1 MEWWLILLILGALLG
16 VFFVIGVPVAFAFMG
31 VNIIGFYLFVG
42 GVESLKLLV
51 PSAFDGI
58 AHFTL
63 VAVPLFIFM
72 GEALFHTGL
81 AKIMIDNLGKWVG
94 HARGSLSLL
103 AIIGG
108 TLFAMISGS
117 AVSGVAVFGAT
128 LVPEMRERGYGKPMI
143 FGPVLGAGSLATV
156 IPPSILVVIIATLS
170 QQSVGRLLVAAV
182 VPGLILAFSYF
193 VYILV
198 RARLQPHLAPPYAAE
213 AVSWGERLR
222 ALGAIL
228 PLSLLILLVL
238 GSIFFGVATP
248 SETAAL
254 GATGVL
260 VLAAL
265 YGTLSWARVKSAFMA
280 TVSVTTM
287 VFMIVMSSTAF
298 GQLLAFTGVARELV
312 DLAVNL
318 PVSPIVIVLAMQI
331 LLIIMGMFIEDISI
345 LLITIP
351 LFFPIIRSLG
361 LDEVWFG
368 ILMLMNMQ
376 MAIISP
382 PFGLLL
388 FTLKG
393 VVPDATLGEI
403 YRSSIPILFILL
415 AVLILLIV
423 FPDLV
428 TWLPRISN
436 A

>member
-1 MEWWLILLILGALLG
+1 
-16 VFFVIGVPVAFAFMG
+16 
-31 VNIIGFYLFVG
+31 
-42 GVESLKLLV
+42 
-51 PSAFDGI
+51 
-58 AHFTL
+58 
-63 VAVPLFIFM
+63 
-72 GEALFHTGL
+72 
-81 AKIMIDNLGKWVG
+81 
-94 HARGSLSLL
+94 
-103 AIIGG
+103 
-108 TLFAMISGS
+108 
-117 AVSGVAVFGAT
+117 
-128 LVPEMRERGYGKPMI
+128 
-143 FGPVLGAGSLATV
+143 V
-156 IPPSILVVIIATLS
+156 IPPSILVVIIASLS

-182 VPGLILAFSYF
+182 VPGLILAFSFF

-198 RARLQPHLAPPYAAE
+198 RARLQPHLAPPYVAKAA
-213 AVSWGERLR
+213 SWGERLR
-222 ALGAIL
+222 ALGVIL
-228 PLSLLILLVL
+228 PLSVLILLVL

-265 YGTLSWARVKSAFMA
+265 YGRLSWAKVKSAFMA

-312 DLAVNL
+312 DLAVNV
-318 PVSPIVIVLAMQI
+318 PVPPIVIVLAMML
-331 LLIIMGMFIEDISI
+331 LLIVMGMFIEDISI

>member
-1 MEWWLILLILGALLG
+1 
-16 VFFVIGVPVAFAFMG
+16 
-31 VNIIGFYLFVG
+31 
-42 GVESLKLLV
+42 
-51 PSAFDGI
+51 
-58 AHFTL
+58 
-63 VAVPLFIFM
+63 
-72 GEALFHTGL
+72 
-81 AKIMIDNLGKWVG
+81 
-94 HARGSLSLL
+94 
-103 AIIGG
+103 
-108 TLFAMISGS
+108 MISGS

-128 LVPEMRERGYGKPMI
+128 LVPEMRERGYGTPMI

-156 IPPSILVVIIATLS
+156 IPPSILVVIIASLS

-182 VPGLILAFSYF
+182 VPGLILAFSFF

-198 RARLQPHLAPPYAAE
+198 RARLQPHLAPPYVAE

-222 ALGAIL
+222 ALGVIL
-228 PLSLLILLVL
+228 PLSVLILLVL

-265 YGTLSWARVKSAFMA
+265 YGRLSWAGVKSAFMA

-318 PVSPIVIVLAMQI
+318 PVSPIVIVLAMQL
-331 LLIIMGMFIEDISI
+331 LLIVMGMFIEDISI

-361 LDEVWFG
+361 LDEAWFG
-368 ILMLMNMQ
+368 ILMLINMQ

-403 YRSSIPILFILL
+403 YRSSFPILFILL